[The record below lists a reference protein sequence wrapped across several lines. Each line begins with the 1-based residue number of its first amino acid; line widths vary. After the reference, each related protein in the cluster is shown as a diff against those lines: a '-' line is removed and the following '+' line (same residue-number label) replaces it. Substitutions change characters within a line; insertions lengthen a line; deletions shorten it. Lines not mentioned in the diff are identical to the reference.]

1 MQPKIAK
8 NRWVYPN
15 PLVQIHEA
23 LVAAGL
29 PKYNVL
35 RRLRRK
41 EIASSPRLLA
51 KTRECHSERSEESQQ
66 GQSKRPR
73 YIGA

>member
-29 PKYNVL
+29 PKYNML
-35 RRLRRK
+35 RGLRRK

-51 KTRECHSERSEESQQ
+51 KTLYFLSLRSL
-66 GQSKRPR
+66 
-73 YIGA
+73 